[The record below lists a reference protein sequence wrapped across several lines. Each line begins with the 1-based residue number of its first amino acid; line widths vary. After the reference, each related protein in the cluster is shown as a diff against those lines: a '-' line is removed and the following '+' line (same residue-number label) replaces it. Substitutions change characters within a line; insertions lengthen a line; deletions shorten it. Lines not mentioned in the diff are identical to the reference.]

1 MMQLMNGDLEAG
13 NGTTKSWDTWG
24 EETRITTVPGYGG
37 IGYAL
42 KAYSRTHYSHAQ
54 AQVINTDSITEEGAR
69 LGFWGKIKF
78 ETNGVTVPCNTRTWS
93 GEERCADLRTYSNKN
108 GRREYHRVGLVL
120 DNTYEEDDGWYTIS
134 GIHRM
139 TEHQVGE
146 NVYFKMYLDGS
157 PTSMDIIV
165 DNMEVKELP
174 KQCDAMVVN
183 PSFKDGIKYWSPC
196 DDSKERV
203 DLSLVEG
210 ADGVGDYAIAA
221 GNRDHRWRGIMQ
233 LLDARCFTPGE
244 EITITAKFKL
254 LNSTGH
260 GKFGL
265 VVRHVLLYYHWQS
278 LTHSVS
284 ILSYNTIGQDC
295 DVNRKHG
302 HAENCPNVMIKG
314 RHCEGGD
321 VYWRFWSSSWTN
333 PSATGDSSQW
343 NKDEFN
349 DFR

>member
-1 MMQLMNGDLEAG
+1 MQLMNGDLEDG
-13 NGTTKSWDTWG
+13 NGTTKFWDTWG
-24 EETRITTVPGYGG
+24 EETRIITVPGHGG
-37 IGYAL
+37 VGHAI
-42 KAYSRTHYSHAQ
+42 KAYSRTHYSHAM

-78 ETNGVTVPCNTRTWS
+78 ETNGVTVPCNTRTWG

-108 GRREYHRVGLVL
+108 GHREYHRVGLVL
-120 DNTYEEDDGWYTIS
+120 DDTYEEDDGWYVIS

-157 PTSMDIIV
+157 HTNMDIII

-210 ADGVGDYAIAA
+210 ADGNGDYAIAA

-260 GKFGL
+260 GKFGRR
-265 VVRHVLLYYHWQS
+265 VCAALLAKP
-278 LTHSVS
+278 HSFCFYS
-284 ILSYNTIGQDC
+284 FIQYDRPRL
-295 DVNRKHG
+295 
-302 HAENCPNVMIKG
+302 
-314 RHCEGGD
+314 
-321 VYWRFWSSSWTN
+321 
-333 PSATGDSSQW
+333 
-343 NKDEFN
+343 
-349 DFR
+349 